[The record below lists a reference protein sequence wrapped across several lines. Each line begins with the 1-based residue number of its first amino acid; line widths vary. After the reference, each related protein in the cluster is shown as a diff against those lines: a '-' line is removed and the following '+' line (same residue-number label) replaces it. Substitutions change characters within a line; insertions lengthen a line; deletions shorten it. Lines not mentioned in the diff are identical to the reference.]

1 MPFDILPGWAGLA
14 PFLLA
19 TLALNLTPGADMTYT
34 IARAAAQGRWAGYA
48 SAMGIGLGCFVHT
61 AAAAAGL
68 AALLQAHPAAF
79 VAIKWLGAGYLF
91 YLALKLLLLARP
103 QADDAELPAR
113 GHARVFWEATLV
125 NVLNP
130 KVAIFMLAFLPQF
143 VDPARGP
150 VWAQMLI
157 LGNLLNL
164 GGIVINSTV
173 ASLVGLGARRLQRST
188 RLQRTMNL
196 VSGTLLGGLAVRL
209 ALSER

>member
-1 MPFDILPGWAGLA
+1 MLFDILPGWTGLA

-48 SAMGIGLGCFVHT
+48 SALGIGLGCFVHT
-61 AAAAAGL
+61 VAAAAGL

-79 VAIKWLGAGYLF
+79 VAIKWLGAAYLL
-91 YLALKLLLLARP
+91 YLAAKLLMAKSAAGDGDLP
-103 QADDAELPAR
+103 QR

-157 LGNLLNL
+157 LGSLLNV
-164 GGIVINSTV
+164 GGIAINSTV
-173 ASLVGLGARRLQRST
+173 ASLVGLGAQRIQRST

-209 ALSER
+209 ALTER

>member
-1 MPFDILPGWAGLA
+1 MLVDILPGWAGLA

-48 SAMGIGLGCFVHT
+48 SAMGIGMGCFVHT

-79 VAIKWLGAGYLF
+79 VAIKWLGAGYLL
-91 YLALKLLLLARP
+91 YLAVKLLLAKPAPGDGDLP
-103 QADDAELPAR
+103 QR

-157 LGNLLNL
+157 LGSLLNL
-164 GGIVINSTV
+164 GGIIINSTV
-173 ASLVGLGARRLQRST
+173 ASLVGLSAQRLQRST

-209 ALSER
+209 ALTER

>member
-34 IARAAAQGRWAGYA
+34 IARAAAQGRFAGYA
-48 SAMGIGLGCFVHT
+48 SALGIGLGCFVHT
-61 AAAAAGL
+61 VAAAAGL

-79 VAIKWLGAGYLF
+79 VAIKWLGAAYLL
-91 YLALKLLLLARP
+91 YLAAKLLLARP
-103 QADDAELPAR
+103 AAGEADLPAR

-157 LGNLLNL
+157 LGSLLNL
-164 GGIVINSTV
+164 GGIIINSTV

-209 ALSER
+209 ALTER

>member
-1 MPFDILPGWAGLA
+1 MLPDILPGWASLA

-34 IARAAAQGRWAGYA
+34 IARSAAQGRVAGYA

-61 AAAAAGL
+61 VAAAAGL

-79 VAIKWLGAGYLF
+79 QAVKWIGAAYLL
-91 YLALKLLLLARP
+91 YLAFKLLLAKP
-103 QADDAELPAR
+103 TTGGADLPAR

-143 VDPARGP
+143 VDPTRGP
-150 VWAQMLI
+150 VWAQMLV
-157 LGNLLNL
+157 LGSLLNV
-164 GGIVINSTV
+164 GGIAINSTV
-173 ASLVGLGARRLQRST
+173 ASLVGLGAQRIQRST
-188 RLQRTMNL
+188 RLQRAMNL

-209 ALSER
+209 ALIER

>member
-34 IARAAAQGRWAGYA
+34 IARGAAQGRWAGYA

-61 AAAAAGL
+61 VAAAAGL

-79 VAIKWLGAGYLF
+79 VAIKWLGATYLL
-91 YLALKLLLLARP
+91 YLAIKLVLAKP
-103 QADDAELPAR
+103 AAGAGDLPAR
-113 GHARVFWEATLV
+113 GRARVFWEATLV

-150 VWAQMLI
+150 VWTQMLI
-157 LGNLLNL
+157 LGSLLNL
-164 GGIVINSTV
+164 GGIAINATV
-173 ASLVGLGARRLQRST
+173 ASLVGLGARRLQRSA
-188 RLQRTMNL
+188 RLQRAMNL

-209 ALSER
+209 ALVEQR

>member
-1 MPFDILPGWAGLA
+1 MLFDILPGWAGLA

-34 IARAAAQGRWAGYA
+34 IARAAAQGRFAGYA
-48 SAMGIGLGCFVHT
+48 SALGIGMGCFVHT

-79 VAIKWLGAGYLF
+79 VAIKWLGAAYLL
-91 YLALKLLLLARP
+91 YLAAKLLMAKP
-103 QADDAELPAR
+103 QAGDGNLPPR

-157 LGNLLNL
+157 LGSLLNV
-164 GGIVINSTV
+164 GGIAINATV
-173 ASLVGLGARRLQRST
+173 ASLVGLGAQRIQRST

-196 VSGTLLGGLAVRL
+196 ISGTLLGGLAVRL
-209 ALSER
+209 ALTER

>member
-1 MPFDILPGWAGLA
+1 MPFDLLPGWAGLA

-34 IARAAAQGRWAGYA
+34 IARAAAQGRFAGYA

-79 VAIKWLGAGYLF
+79 TAIKWLGAAYLL
-91 YLALKLLLLARP
+91 YLAGKLLLARP
-103 QADDAELPAR
+103 AAGEADLPAR
-113 GHARVFWEATLV
+113 GHGRVFCEATLV

-150 VWAQMLI
+150 VWAQMLV
-157 LGNLLNL
+157 LGSLLNL
-164 GGIVINSTV
+164 GGIVINATV
-173 ASLVGLGARRLQRST
+173 ASLVGLGAQRLQRST
-188 RLQRTMNL
+188 RLQRGLNV

>member
-1 MPFDILPGWAGLA
+1 MAFDILPGWTGLA

-48 SAMGIGLGCFVHT
+48 SALGIGLGCFVHT

-79 VAIKWLGAGYLF
+79 VAIKWLGAAYLL
-91 YLALKLLLLARP
+91 YLAAKLLMAKP
-103 QADDAELPAR
+103 QAGGADLPAR

-157 LGNLLNL
+157 LGSLLNV
-164 GGIVINSTV
+164 GGILINSTV
-173 ASLVGLGARRLQRST
+173 ASLVGLGAQRIQRST

-209 ALSER
+209 ALTER

>member
-1 MPFDILPGWAGLA
+1 MPFDLLPGWAGLA

-48 SAMGIGLGCFVHT
+48 SAMGIGMGCFVHT

-68 AALLQAHPAAF
+68 AALLQAHPTAF
-79 VAIKWLGAGYLF
+79 VAIKWLGAGYLL
-91 YLALKLLLLARP
+91 YLALKLLLARP
-103 QADDAELPAR
+103 AAGAGDLPAR

-157 LGNLLNL
+157 LGSLLNL
-164 GGIVINSTV
+164 GGIAINSTV

-209 ALSER
+209 ALTER

>member
-1 MPFDILPGWAGLA
+1 MLPEILPGWASLA

-48 SAMGIGLGCFVHT
+48 SAMGIGMGCFVHT
-61 AAAAAGL
+61 VAAAAGL

-79 VAIKWLGAGYLF
+79 VAIKWLGAAYLL
-91 YLALKLLLLARP
+91 YLAAKLLLAKP
-103 QADDAELPAR
+103 STEADALPAR

-157 LGNLLNL
+157 LGSLLNF
-164 GGIVINSTV
+164 GGIAINSTV
-173 ASLVGLGARRLQRST
+173 ASLVGLGAQRFQRST

-209 ALSER
+209 ALTER

>member
-1 MPFDILPGWAGLA
+1 MLFDLLPGWAGLA

-34 IARAAAQGRWAGYA
+34 IARAAAQGRVAGYA
-48 SAMGIGLGCFVHT
+48 SALGIGLGCFVHT

-79 VAIKWLGAGYLF
+79 VAVKWIGAAYLL
-91 YLALKLLLLARP
+91 YLAVKLLTAKP
-103 QADDAELPAR
+103 AAGDGDLPAR

-143 VDPARGP
+143 VDPVRGP

-157 LGNLLNL
+157 LGSLLNV
-164 GGIVINSTV
+164 GGIAINSTV
-173 ASLVGLGARRLQRST
+173 ASLIGLGAPRIQRSR

-196 VSGTLLGGLAVRL
+196 ISGTLLGGLAVRL
-209 ALSER
+209 ALVER

>member
-1 MPFDILPGWAGLA
+1 MLPEFLPGWASLM

-34 IARAAAQGRWAGYA
+34 IARAAAQGRWVGYA
-48 SAMGIGLGCFVHT
+48 SALGIGMGSLIHT
-61 AAAAAGL
+61 VAAAAGL

-79 VAIKWLGAGYLF
+79 VAVKWLGAAYLF
-91 YLALKLLLLARP
+91 YLAVKLLLAKP
-103 QADDAELPAR
+103 TAGDGDLPAR

-143 VDPARGP
+143 VDPTQGP
-150 VWAQMLI
+150 VWAQMLV
-157 LGNLLNL
+157 LGSLLNL
-164 GGIVINSTV
+164 GGIVINASV
-173 ASLVGLGARRLQRST
+173 ASLVGLGAQRIQRST
-188 RLQRTMNL
+188 GLQRAMNV

-209 ALSER
+209 ALVAR